1 VVTSDAGPASTRSVS
16 RAGRFSTLGVRAWGA
31 GSIRVVDDEI
41 DASGRICS
49 GGVPTV
55 CVSGGFLR

>member
-1 VVTSDAGPASTRSVS
+1 VS